1 MDAKLFSTRRISLS
15 GTLLLI
21 LLALGLSAVAL
32 VLDLAAGRSLGQAF
46 SLTLPL
52 WVCALASAGLGYSVV
67 PMLRALKAGQIIR
80 EDGPKSHLKKAGTPT
95 MGGVFFLPVAIVVS
109 LLWSEFSPNVIA
121 VCALTIAYAAIGW
134 VDDWQIIR
142 GKSNKGMTPRMK
154 LYLQIGFGLL
164 FCLWIAASQP
174 ASITTIAFPLGLAL
188 PLGPLFWVLA
198 VFVLTAESNATNL
211 TDGVDG
217 LAGGTVAIALLGLG
231 AMVGSDSPELMLFC
245 ASLSGACL
253 GFLVHN
259 RNPARVFM
267 GNTGSSALGG
277 ALAGVA
283 LLTNHLF
290 ALLILSGLFLVETL
304 SVIAQVSYYKATKG
318 PDGIGKRLFKMS
330 PFHNHLELSGWS
342 ETRIVAVFYLVAGLL
357 VFLAV
362 ALG

>member
-1 MDAKLFSTRRISLS
+1 MDAKLFSGRTFSLS
-15 GTLLLI
+15 GTLLSI
-21 LLALGLSAVAL
+21 LLASGLSTVAWW
-32 VLDLAAGRSLGQAF
+32 LDIQAGRSISQAL

-52 WVCALASAGLGYSVV
+52 WVCALSAAGLGFWIV
-67 PMLRALKAGQIIR
+67 PMLRALKAGQVIR

-95 MGGVFFLPVAIVVS
+95 MGGLFFIPVAIVVS
-109 LLWSEFSPNVIA
+109 LLWSGFSANVIA
-121 VCALTIAYAAIGW
+121 VSFVTLAYGAIGW

-142 GKSNKGMTPRMK
+142 ARSNKGMTPRMK
-154 LYLQIGFGLL
+154 LLLQMLVGAL
-164 FCLWIAASQP
+164 FCLWLGWTQP
-174 ASITTIAFPLGLAL
+174 EITTIALPFGLSL

-198 VFVLTAESNATNL
+198 IFVMMAESNATNL

-231 AMVGSDSPELMLFC
+231 AIVAPTSPDVMLFC
-245 ASLSGACL
+245 VALSGACL

-277 ALAGVA
+277 ALAAIA
-283 LLTNHLF
+283 LVTNNLF
-290 ALLILSGLFLVETL
+290 ALLIVSGLFLVETL

-330 PFHNHLELSGWS
+330 PYHNHLELSGWK
-342 ETRIVAVFYLVAGLL
+342 ETKIVGVFYAIGGLL
-357 VFLAV
+357 AFLAWAV
-362 ALG
+362 H